1 MKIVSLFP
9 LFFLLVVSA
18 TSLTAGPREEGDKL
32 QHRWMMSD
40 SLLFSLNLTEKQI
53 EEIRILR
60 ESFQKSIPPFLIQ
73 IFEKRAELRL
83 LWMQIKLDPVRIKVL
98 EKEIHTLE
106 GQLNEKSTNYR
117 LAFRNILT
125 PEQSAKFIAL
135 VGTRD
140 HHHPPG
146 RGGGL
151 GAFPMPMPPPRW

>member
-1 MKIVSLFP
+1 MKIVSL
-9 LFFLLVVSA
+9 LLSLFLLVISA
-18 TSLTAGPREEGDKL
+18 TSLMAGPREKGDRQ
-32 QHRWMMSD
+32 QHGWMMSD
-40 SLLFSLNLTEKQI
+40 SLLSRLNLTEEQI

-60 ESFQKSIPPFLIQ
+60 ESFQKSIPPLFIQ

-98 EKEIHTLE
+98 EKEIYTLE

-146 RGGGL
+146 RSGGL